1 MPQFLVGAN
10 VRWMRLRKYTYIFS
24 AIVTLIGIG
33 SIIAQGG
40 LRYGI
45 DFSGGRL
52 LYIATNQTVPVEDV
66 RRVTEQA
73 GFSGAEIQEIGE
85 QGRRFQIRVA
95 MAEDVGQPGM
105 TSPSE
110 TLVSLL
116 ESTHPGLKIEV
127 QQEET
132 VGPKVGQ
139 ELRGKALWAILWS
152 VAGIL
157 VYIGIRYEFKFALG
171 AVIAI
176 FHTVF
181 FTVAILSLLNKEFTI
196 PILAALLTLAG
207 YSVNDTV
214 VVFDRI
220 REQRPLHRRDALS
233 DIIDLS
239 VNQTLSRTMITFP
252 TVLCPIYAL
261 LFLGGEVI
269 HDFAFAMLMGVVVG
283 TYSSVFVA
291 SALALDITRWFE
303 KKKKAPAVAAAR

>member
-1 MPQFLVGAN
+1 MPQFLVGAD
-10 VRWMRLRKYTYIFS
+10 VKWMRLRKYTYTFS
-24 AIVTLIGIG
+24 AVVTLIGIA
-33 SIIAQGG
+33 SIVAHGG
-40 LRYGI
+40 LNFGI

-52 LYIATNQTVPVEDV
+52 IHLTTNQPIAVEEVRNVVED
-66 RRVTEQA
+66 A
-73 GFSGAEIQEIGE
+73 GFPGAEIQEIGE
-85 QGRRFQIRVA
+85 HGRQFQVRVA
-95 MAEDVGQPGM
+95 LGEDVGQPGVA
-105 TSPSE
+105 SPS
-110 TLVSLL
+110 TTITSSL
-116 ESTHPGLKIEV
+116 ESKHPGLEAV
-127 QQEET
+127 VDREET

-181 FTVAILSLLNKEFTI
+181 FTIAILSLLDKEFTI
-196 PILAALLTLAG
+196 PIVAALLTLAG

-220 REQRPLHRRDALS
+220 REQRPMHRRDRLT

-252 TVLCPIYAL
+252 TVLLPIYAL
-261 LFLGGEVI
+261 LFLGGDVI
-269 HDFAFAMLMGVVVG
+269 HDFAFAMLVGVTVG
-283 TYSSVFVA
+283 TYSSDFVA
-291 SALALDITRWFE
+291 SALALDITSWFE
-303 KKKKAPAVAAAR
+303 KRKAQPVPAAR